1 MMGRETR
8 IAYGEPM
15 ASIDKFEDHCWKDVV
30 PEADMRIYAPYA
42 RETAVG
48 VNAALLCID
57 LYNQVYD
64 GGARPPI
71 EVAAQF
77 PSSCGIYAHQAV
89 EPTKRLIA
97 AARRAGLPIFFCT
110 QDVRSHARPAGAV
123 STKRRGRAMTADNY
137 AIYKEFAL
145 RDTDIMIFKQRASA
159 FQGTPIVSHLN
170 VLGVQSLIVCGEAT
184 SGCVRASVVDAY
196 SIGFNVALVE
206 ECTFDQTELTH
217 KVNLFDMH
225 HKYADVMHLAEVET
239 HLDGL
244 AQRAQA
250 S

>member
-1 MMGRETR
+1 
-8 IAYGEPM
+8 M

-30 PEADMRIYAPYA
+30 PESDMRIYAPYA
-42 RETAVG
+42 RDTVVG
-48 VNAALLCID
+48 SHPALLCVD
-57 LYNQVYD
+57 LYNLVYE
-64 GGARPPI
+64 GGAKSPI
-71 EVAAQF
+71 DIAPQY
-77 PSSCGIYAHQAV
+77 PSSCGIHAHRAV

-110 QDVRSHARPAGAV
+110 QDIRANARPAGAV
-123 STKRRGRAMTADNY
+123 STKRRGRVMNPDNY
-137 AIYKEFAL
+137 RIYHEFPV

-196 SIGFNVALVE
+196 SSGFNVAVVE

-225 HKYADVMHLAEVET
+225 HKYADVMKLAEVEA
-239 HLDGL
+239 HLGGM
-244 AQRAQA
+244 AQRSQA
-250 S
+250 RAS

>member
-1 MMGRETR
+1 
-8 IAYGEPM
+8 M

-42 RETAVG
+42 RDTAVG
-48 VNAALLCID
+48 PYPALLAID
-57 LYNQVYD
+57 LYNVVYE
-64 GGARPPI
+64 GGAKAPI
-71 EVAAQF
+71 DITPQY
-77 PSSCGIYAHQAV
+77 PSSCGIYAHRAV

-110 QDVRSHARPAGAV
+110 QDIRSNARPAGAV
-123 STKRRGRAMTADNY
+123 STKRRGRKMGVDDY
-137 AIYKEFAL
+137 AIYREFPVHE
-145 RDTDIMIFKQRASA
+145 TDIMIFKQRASA
-159 FQGTPIVSHLN
+159 FQGTPILSHLKL
-170 VLGVQSLIVCGEAT
+170 LGVESLIVCGEAT

-196 SIGFNVALVE
+196 SNGFNIAIAE

-225 HKYADVMHLAEVET
+225 HKYADVMHVEEVVD
-239 HLDGL
+239 HLDRLRRQTSL
-244 AQRAQA
+244 ANLDRRA

>member
-1 MMGRETR
+1 
-8 IAYGEPM
+8 M

-48 VNAALLCID
+48 LSAALLCID
-57 LYNQVYD
+57 LYNQVYE
-64 GGARPPI
+64 GGARPPAEI
-71 EVAAQF
+71 APQF
-77 PSSCGIYAHQAV
+77 PSSCGIYAHRAV

-97 AARRAGLPIFFCT
+97 AARRAALPIFYCT
-110 QDVRSHARPAGAV
+110 QDIRSNARPSGAV
-123 STKRRGRAMTADNY
+123 STKRRGRVITAETY
-137 AIYKEFAL
+137 AIYPGFPV
-145 RDTDIMIFKQRASA
+145 RDTDIVIFKQRASA

-170 VLGVQSLIVCGEAT
+170 LLGVQSLIVCGEAT

-196 SIGFNVALVE
+196 SVGFNVAIVE

-225 HKYADVMHLAEVET
+225 HKYADVMHLAEVEA
-239 HLDGL
+239 HLDRL
-244 AQRAQA
+244 ARRAKA